1 MSIGAVSSTT
11 PSAPVQSVRPAG
23 RDNDGDE
30 ATESKAAKAKEAQST
45 ALATS
50 GSRGTKLNAL
60 V

>member
-1 MSIGAVSSTT
+1 MSIAAVSGST
-11 PSAPVQSVRPAG
+11 QSLPLQTVRPAG

-30 ATESKAAKAKEAQST
+30 ATESAGAKAKEAATS
-45 ALATS
+45 LATS